1 MAVILV
7 EPKAEVVER
16 LDAGRVKA
24 VRKRRMTVRMENL
37 SFILFSSFI
46 GTSFLEFLVA
56 LFEQYGIG
64 THPYLVKFFIQKI
77 RFPETLI
84 PLTTI
89 NTNHLQILSSFGP
102 GPIFLFFREQRG
114 HFELE
119 FTITLYET

>member
-1 MAVILV
+1 MLL

-37 SFILFSSFI
+37 SFILFSSFKALP
-46 GTSFLEFLVA
+46 SFLELLVA
-56 LFEQYGIG
+56 FFEQYGIG